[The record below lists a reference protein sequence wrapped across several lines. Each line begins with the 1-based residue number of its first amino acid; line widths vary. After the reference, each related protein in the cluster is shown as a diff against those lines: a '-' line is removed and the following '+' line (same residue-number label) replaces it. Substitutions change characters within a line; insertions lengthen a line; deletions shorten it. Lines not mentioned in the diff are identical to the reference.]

1 MKLPAPRGGVSEE
14 GELSV
19 LMELLINPSLLLDV
33 VPYCGLIPMLTY
45 CAGIIPIGPKLS
57 TPQLF
62 LDMRTQAKY
71 LPRCDTF
78 YYRYQ
83 LRDAVRRNRLHQKMD
98 VVLIR
103 AYLLKFYLVTLLY
116 LETNIPQTPH
126 PQLHQTPPVDILP
139 ETPYDTATP
148 LHYGSYGYTRSRE
161 YFTPQGAGNKPR
173 RDLTAEAQSTL
184 REEFFPNRETT
195 IGQKSYALEE
205 ACFCLSSFP
214 DKQERQFFST
224 LCVSAVIFL
233 KNSSFFRTW
242 LALRLCASHLF
253 PDSVIQKSMDNPNYV

>member
-1 MKLPAPRGGVSEE
+1 MGNISRKNGTNCDRHAKHVGASERDPIFAKFGRDDPPVKESIDLLSRMKLPAPRGGVSEE

-45 CAGIIPIGPKLS
+45 CAGKIPIGPKLS

-62 LDMRTQAKY
+62 LDIWIQAKY

-103 AYLLKFYLVTLLY
+103 AYLQKFYLVTLLY
-116 LETNIPQTPH
+116 LETNIPQHLIHSSIKHH
-126 PQLHQTPPVDILP
+126 PSI
-139 ETPYDTATP
+139 
-148 LHYGSYGYTRSRE
+148 
-161 YFTPQGAGNKPR
+161 FR
-173 RDLTAEAQSTL
+173 R
-184 REEFFPNRETT
+184 
-195 IGQKSYALEE
+195 K
-205 ACFCLSSFP
+205 
-214 DKQERQFFST
+214 
-224 LCVSAVIFL
+224 
-233 KNSSFFRTW
+233 
-242 LALRLCASHLF
+242 HHM
-253 PDSVIQKSMDNPNYV
+253 IQ

>member
-1 MKLPAPRGGVSEE
+1 MLLRQQRRKEYLTSRLWDLHGTRFSSRHSKRSSQKMKLPAPKGGVSEE

-116 LETNIPQTPH
+116 LETNIPQHLIHSSIKHH
-126 PQLHQTPPVDILP
+126 PSIFCRKHHMIQQHRYIMALMDIL
-139 ETPYDTATP
+139 A
-148 LHYGSYGYTRSRE
+148 H
-161 YFTPQGAGNKPR
+161 A
-173 RDLTAEAQSTL
+173 STL
-184 REEFFPNRETT
+184 RPKERGINPGVIKVVMLPRQGPGPQDN
-195 IGQKSYALEE
+195 ALLPRGEPRGTSRI
-205 ACFCLSSFP
+205 FILVGVS
-214 DKQERQFFST
+214 RQWRCS
-224 LCVSAVIFL
+224 IPI
-233 KNSSFFRTW
+233 
-242 LALRLCASHLF
+242 RLLYPSGRA
-253 PDSVIQKSMDNPNYV
+253 

>member
-1 MKLPAPRGGVSEE
+1 MTMKLPAPRGGVSEE

-116 LETNIPQTPH
+116 LETNIPQHLIHSSIKHH
-126 PQLHQTPPVDILP
+126 PSIFCRKHHMIQQHRYIMALMDIL
-139 ETPYDTATP
+139 A
-148 LHYGSYGYTRSRE
+148 H
-161 YFTPQGAGNKPR
+161 A
-173 RDLTAEAQSTL
+173 STL
-184 REEFFPNRETT
+184 RP
-195 IGQKSYALEE
+195 K
-205 ACFCLSSFP
+205 
-214 DKQERQFFST
+214 ERGINPG
-224 LCVSAVIFL
+224 VI
-233 KNSSFFRTW
+233 
-242 LALRLCASHLF
+242 
-253 PDSVIQKSMDNPNYV
+253 

>member
-45 CAGIIPIGPKLS
+45 CAGKIPIGPKLS

-62 LDMRTQAKY
+62 LDMWTQAKY

-83 LRDAVRRNRLHQKMD
+83 LRHAVRRNRLHQKMD

-103 AYLLKFYLVTLLY
+103 AYLQKFYLVTLLY
-116 LETNIPQTPH
+116 LETNIPQHLIYSSIKHH
-126 PQLHQTPPVDILP
+126 PSIFRRKHHMIQQHRYIMALMDIL
-139 ETPYDTATP
+139 A
-148 LHYGSYGYTRSRE
+148 HASI
-161 YFTPQGAGNKPR
+161 
-173 RDLTAEAQSTL
+173 L
-184 REEFFPNRETT
+184 RPKGRGINP
-195 IGQKSYALEE
+195 G
-205 ACFCLSSFP
+205 
-214 DKQERQFFST
+214 
-224 LCVSAVIFL
+224 
-233 KNSSFFRTW
+233 
-242 LALRLCASHLF
+242 
-253 PDSVIQKSMDNPNYV
+253 VIQGKISNMFG